1 VFYYVVQRNEME
13 LEEQKA
19 RITQSYLDSCD
30 KEITKNGINY
40 YSCPCNNCN
49 GYLVKSY
56 RRIKKHLHKYGPA
69 QEETVQRIQKVTN
82 SI

>member
-1 VFYYVVQRNEME
+1 ME
-13 LEEQKA
+13 LQVQTTS
-19 RITQSYLDSCD
+19 ITESYLEACE
-30 KEITKNGINY
+30 KEMNKNGLKY

-56 RRIKKHLHKYGPA
+56 RRIKKHLQKYGPA
-69 QEETVQRIQKVTN
+69 QEETVQAIQQVTN